1 MPSEAPHMPSETHQS
16 MLNHN
21 ANRDMGLQAGEV
33 AFFAMPSKWPRRM
46 IKTAFVVV
54 LLGLA
59 AGVGISK

>member
-1 MPSEAPHMPSETHQS
+1 

-21 ANRDMGLQAGEV
+21 ANRDMGLMAGEV

-46 IKTAFVVV
+46 IKTAFVVM